1 MALYVKDTEVD
12 RLAEE
17 VRSAC
22 GLKTKTEAVRI
33 ALRKALDGPGGRATL
48 RARLEELQAEVRR
61 IGNPDP
67 GFDEK
72 AYADG
77 MWGD

>member
-1 MALYVKDTEVD
+1 MALYVKDAEVD

-17 VRSAC
+17 VRDAY
-22 GLKTKTEAVRI
+22 GLKTKTEAVKI
-33 ALRKALDGPGGRATL
+33 ALRKALDGPDRKAEL
-48 RARLEELQAEVRR
+48 RGKLEKLQAEVRR

-67 GFDEK
+67 DFDEK
-72 AYADG
+72 AYTDM

>member
-17 VRSAC
+17 VRTAY

-33 ALRKALDGPGGRATL
+33 ALRRALDAPESRATL
-48 RARLEELQAEVRR
+48 RGKLEELQAEVRR

-67 GFDEK
+67 DFDEK
-72 AYADG
+72 AYTDL